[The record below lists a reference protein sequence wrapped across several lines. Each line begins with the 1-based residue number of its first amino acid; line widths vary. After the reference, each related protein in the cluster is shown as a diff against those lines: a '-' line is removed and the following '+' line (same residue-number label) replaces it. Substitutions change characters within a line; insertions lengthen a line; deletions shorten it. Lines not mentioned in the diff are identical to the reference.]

1 MLTKRCTENYNNI
14 PSDPCKKRF
23 ALMKGAAG
31 LQQRE
36 PLGVNP
42 QARVTSG
49 RQRGSNP
56 GELDSKYYE
65 EKCLHHSAELASATV
80 LAIQSLQ
87 AAVSEQ

>member
-1 MLTKRCTENYNNI
+1 
-14 PSDPCKKRF
+14 
-23 ALMKGAAG
+23 MKGAAG

-56 GELDSKYYE
+56 GELDSKYYK

-87 AAVSEQ
+87 AAVSEQWIGHT

>member
-1 MLTKRCTENYNNI
+1 
-14 PSDPCKKRF
+14 
-23 ALMKGAAG
+23 MKGAAG

-56 GELDSKYYE
+56 GELDSKYYK

-80 LAIQSLQ
+80 LATAIQSLR
-87 AAVSEQ
+87 AAVSELWTGHILVFRLFS